1 MSALAG
7 VPVGSTASVRQLR
20 VAGTGLQPRLH
31 DKTTRRTD
39 PAGST
44 LATPDFGPK
53 DGVHLRVLS
62 LSSGVAKR
70 RIMNSRRSEK
80 TYLTSTPLT
89 SLARSNSLISASKR
103 SRYGLVVFG
112 TYRSNW
118 SRQTQRLLFLSSSD
132 DEKNSSRE
140 ERAEIPPD

>member
-53 DGVHLRVLS
+53 DGVHLRPCVTVGACVDDGNSSFIAVVLPTAWGA
-62 LSSGVAKR
+62 LF
-70 RIMNSRRSEK
+70 
-80 TYLTSTPLT
+80 
-89 SLARSNSLISASKR
+89 R
-103 SRYGLVVFG
+103 SRGLNPFHAVERRRVG
-112 TYRSNW
+112 GVTHEA
-118 SRQTQRLLFLSSSD
+118 RLP
-132 DEKNSSRE
+132 R
-140 ERAEIPPD
+140 

>member
-53 DGVHLRVLS
+53 DGVHLRLGRETRQGEVAFEFDGRFFRIREFDA
-62 LSSGVAKR
+62 SS
-70 RIMNSRRSEK
+70 E
-80 TYLTSTPLT
+80 
-89 SLARSNSLISASKR
+89 
-103 SRYGLVVFG
+103 
-112 TYRSNW
+112 
-118 SRQTQRLLFLSSSD
+118 
-132 DEKNSSRE
+132 
-140 ERAEIPPD
+140 

>member
-53 DGVHLRVLS
+53 DGVHLIPYTTLRDMALRGDVPFVRLPNVRR
-62 LSSGVAKR
+62 LWFKR
-70 RIMNSRRSEK
+70 RD
-80 TYLTSTPLT
+80 LDQ
-89 SLARSNSLISASKR
+89 LIEAC
-103 SRYGLVVFG
+103 
-112 TYRSNW
+112 T
-118 SRQTQRLLFLSSSD
+118 
-132 DEKNSSRE
+132 
-140 ERAEIPPD
+140 ERPGQ

>member
-53 DGVHLRVLS
+53 DGVHLRVPISFLPIQ
-62 LSSGVAKR
+62 LRHILAAA
-70 RIMNSRRSEK
+70 
-80 TYLTSTPLT
+80 ST
-89 SLARSNSLISASKR
+89 
-103 SRYGLVVFG
+103 G
-112 TYRSNW
+112 
-118 SRQTQRLLFLSSSD
+118 
-132 DEKNSSRE
+132 
-140 ERAEIPPD
+140 

>member
-1 MSALAG
+1 MSTLAG

-53 DGVHLRVLS
+53 DGVHLMYLP
-62 LSSGVAKR
+62 GDPAGKR
-70 RIMNSRRSEK
+70 RER
-80 TYLTSTPLT
+80 PLMPV
-89 SLARSNSLISASKR
+89 RVR
-103 SRYGLVVFG
+103 GQPY
-112 TYRSNW
+112 
-118 SRQTQRLLFLSSSD
+118 
-132 DEKNSSRE
+132 
-140 ERAEIPPD
+140 

>member
-53 DGVHLRVLS
+53 DGVHLSQCL
-62 LSSGVAKR
+62 G
-70 RIMNSRRSEK
+70 
-80 TYLTSTPLT
+80 
-89 SLARSNSLISASKR
+89 SAS
-103 SRYGLVVFG
+103 
-112 TYRSNW
+112 YR
-118 SRQTQRLLFLSSSD
+118 LSV
-132 DEKNSSRE
+132 
-140 ERAEIPPD
+140 ERTATA

>member
-53 DGVHLRVLS
+53 DGVHLIATQFDTTCKGRSRNPRRHTDQKIVPKKTIRQLSTRARASLVREAIGLS
-62 LSSGVAKR
+62 LR
-70 RIMNSRRSEK
+70 
-80 TYLTSTPLT
+80 
-89 SLARSNSLISASKR
+89 
-103 SRYGLVVFG
+103 LV
-112 TYRSNW
+112 
-118 SRQTQRLLFLSSSD
+118 RLRTLLHP
-132 DEKNSSRE
+132 EV
-140 ERAEIPPD
+140 

>member
-53 DGVHLRVLS
+53 DGVHLTQQESPPARGRLRHLPLCL
-62 LSSGVAKR
+62 LSSALPL
-70 RIMNSRRSEK
+70 SP
-80 TYLTSTPLT
+80 TPLNG
-89 SLARSNSLISASKR
+89 RM
-103 SRYGLVVFG
+103 V
-112 TYRSNW
+112 
-118 SRQTQRLLFLSSSD
+118 
-132 DEKNSSRE
+132 
-140 ERAEIPPD
+140 

>member
-53 DGVHLRVLS
+53 DGVHLSLPSSVYRGGKLTVPSTAFERVERIAHFDKALPNLPHVPLKEPEWGPAEQFS
-62 LSSGVAKR
+62 NRSSH
-70 RIMNSRRSEK
+70 
-80 TYLTSTPLT
+80 
-89 SLARSNSLISASKR
+89 
-103 SRYGLVVFG
+103 
-112 TYRSNW
+112 
-118 SRQTQRLLFLSSSD
+118 
-132 DEKNSSRE
+132 
-140 ERAEIPPD
+140 

>member
-53 DGVHLRVLS
+53 DGVHLSPGFAPIVGPPTETLPLPLVLS
-62 LSSGVAKR
+62 IAYDCHPGPTR
-70 RIMNSRRSEK
+70 
-80 TYLTSTPLT
+80 LTPNDITCFELVRHAILLWT
-89 SLARSNSLISASKR
+89 TARL
-103 SRYGLVVFG
+103 
-112 TYRSNW
+112 
-118 SRQTQRLLFLSSSD
+118 
-132 DEKNSSRE
+132 
-140 ERAEIPPD
+140 PPSVP